1 MLRKLCSLI
10 LMLLGFVNVV
20 LAQELNCKV
29 KIMSSAIQ
37 NVDKQVFTTMEKSIS
52 DFLNTRKWTTDEYG
66 TNEKIDVNI
75 LINLQGKTPDDDVYN
90 GTLNIQASRPVFNSS
105 YTSPTVN
112 FVDKDVVFK
121 YSQFTPLQFDDNR
134 VVGNDPAASN
144 LTAILAFYAYL
155 VIGLDYDSFSPLGGA
170 NYLKRAQNV
179 VNNAPEQ
186 GKSLTGWK
194 AVEGNKNRYWIID
207 QLLSPRFQDV
217 RNYFYTMHRQGFD
230 KMYSQPDVARQNILS
245 GIPKLHQ
252 VNKENPSSILIQFFF
267 NAKSDELAK
276 VVSQV
281 PKEERTQYISMLS
294 QMDVPNS
301 QKYQAL
307 NR

>member
-155 VIGLDYDSFSPLGGA
+155 VIGLDYDSFSPLG
-170 NYLKRAQNV
+170 
-179 VNNAPEQ
+179 
-186 GKSLTGWK
+186 
-194 AVEGNKNRYWIID
+194 
-207 QLLSPRFQDV
+207 
-217 RNYFYTMHRQGFD
+217 
-230 KMYSQPDVARQNILS
+230 
-245 GIPKLHQ
+245 
-252 VNKENPSSILIQFFF
+252 
-267 NAKSDELAK
+267 
-276 VVSQV
+276 
-281 PKEERTQYISMLS
+281 
-294 QMDVPNS
+294 
-301 QKYQAL
+301 
-307 NR
+307 